1 MRIIGLDVG
10 DKTIGVAVSDQLNL
24 VAQGLGV
31 IHRSND
37 EMDINKLKELIEK
50 YEVDRIV
57 IGLPKNMN
65 GTLGSQSRKVK
76 EFGDIIKQNLKIDIE
91 YWDERLSTVAA
102 EKVLI
107 KGDVSRKKRKEVI
120 DKLAAV
126 IILQGYLDAYS
137 KENLTKKEI

>member
-10 DKTIGVAVSDQLNL
+10 DKKIGVAISDQLNL

-31 IHRSND
+31 IHRSSD
-37 EMDINKLKELIEK
+37 EIDIAKVKDLIEK
-50 YEVDRIV
+50 YKVGKVV

-65 GTLGSQSRKVK
+65 GTLGPQSKKVK
-76 EFGDIIKQNLKIDIE
+76 EFGNIIKQNLEIDID

-102 EKVLI
+102 ERVLI
-107 KGDVSRKKRKEVI
+107 NADVSRKKRKNVI

-126 IILQGYLDAYS
+126 VILQGYLDLHS
-137 KENLTKKEI
+137 KKKIY